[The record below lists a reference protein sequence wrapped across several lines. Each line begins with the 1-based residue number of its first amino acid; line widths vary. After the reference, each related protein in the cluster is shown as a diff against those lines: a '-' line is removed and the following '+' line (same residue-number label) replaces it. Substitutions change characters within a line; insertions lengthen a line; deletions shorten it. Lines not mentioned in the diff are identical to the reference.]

1 MMLTCTCCCFGAARV
16 SREGQH
22 EERFDLSGF
31 STLARFHVCHSG
43 TPDVMHKVD
52 YRALEKMAREF
63 HGRQLNET
71 YSFENL
77 LLEKENKN
85 ISFSCD
91 VNPCILLLSLWD
103 ELYIV
108 LILFQ
113 LEYCLIKAAVWLE
126 NGKKTGWWNNSLII
140 KTNKWKLILQIHLNT
155 R

>member
-1 MMLTCTCCCFGAARV
+1 MLTCTCCCFGAAHV
-16 SREGQH
+16 SWEGEH

-31 STLARFHVCHSG
+31 STLARFHVGHSG

-85 ISFSCD
+85 IRFSYD
-91 VNPCILLLSLWD
+91 VNPHILWLSL
-103 ELYIV
+103 
-108 LILFQ
+108 
-113 LEYCLIKAAVWLE
+113 
-126 NGKKTGWWNNSLII
+126 
-140 KTNKWKLILQIHLNT
+140 
-155 R
+155 